1 MCQKPCYNLCENLN
15 NIVSRSVCVVK
26 LHVFRF
32 GLTSCDF
39 SQTRV
44 HEVDEGVTQN
54 LCRKKAQNFDCELF
68 GETDNRLSD
77 EMGWKKSR
85 TINNIGTYK

>member
-1 MCQKPCYNLCENLN
+1 MCRQESCNNIRENLN
-15 NIVSRSVCVVK
+15 NIVSCSVCVK
-26 LHVFRF
+26 FHVFRF
-32 GLTSCDF
+32 GLTSCDVF
-39 SQTRV
+39 QTRV

-68 GETDNRLSD
+68 GETDNRLSY